1 MGTTRILLP
10 LSASVSLP
18 LFVAS
23 HWVLCRPFPTLPCI
37 CLCLCLF
44 LFLSLSVLPAGC
56 LFGSSLLL
64 PLPLLLLLL
73 SLVCVLSV
81 LHLIFIRFYFPF
93 LLRSFFFSFFAVHIF
108 LSFGTRE
115 KRAKYRTENAT
126 VRWKRKIKNV
136 IAIKIAWQTHCKML
150 HV

>member
-1 MGTTRILLP
+1 MGTARILSP
-10 LSASVSLP
+10 LCVFLSRSSFLSL
-18 LFVAS
+18 V
-23 HWVLCRPFPTLPCI
+23 TLSSDWAVQNTPSPALACVY
-37 CLCLCLF
+37 LCLF

-56 LFGSSLLL
+56 LFASS
-64 PLPLLLLLL
+64 LLLLL

-93 LLRSFFFSFFAVHIF
+93 LLRSFFFLCCAHFSFLRH
-108 LSFGTRE
+108 
-115 KRAKYRTENAT
+115 KRNAQNTERRTENAT
-126 VRWKRKIKNV
+126 VRWKRKIKNA